1 MDETIT
7 AVKQHQGILNQSRCP
22 EEVKQYVQGIPDG
35 LVCEWLYICALDGMG
50 LEQLKKLNEA
60 PVKESLKKAI
70 LIQKERQKFLA
81 GKYWKDP
88 ETLRQVEE
96 LRQRVSELHEESREL
111 RHAVDTSLQD
121 AMKYQEETARKQ
133 ETSLYHL
140 IGGKNEQ
147 IKERDKKIE
156 ELEGQLRELKKEQEQ
171 MTAYKKTALEE
182 KDREETGH
190 RDARPKKGRL
200 PCLFRRDP
208 ARIFIR
214 RYLENEAFTQEQR
227 EYLIQCLEEGDTA
240 KEMEQY
246 AIPAL
251 STDMMERLRKM
262 IKKQR

>member
-22 EEVKQYVQGIPDG
+22 EEVKQYVQAIPDG

-60 PVKESLKKAI
+60 PVKESLKKAAF
-70 LIQKERQKFLA
+70 IQKERQKFLA
-81 GKYWKDP
+81 RKYWKDP

-111 RHAVDTSLQD
+111 RHAVDTSLQE
-121 AMKYQEETARKQ
+121 AMKYQEEAARKQ

-156 ELEGQLRELKKEQEQ
+156 ELEG
-171 MTAYKKTALEE
+171 
-182 KDREETGH
+182 
-190 RDARPKKGRL
+190 
-200 PCLFRRDP
+200 
-208 ARIFIR
+208 
-214 RYLENEAFTQEQR
+214 
-227 EYLIQCLEEGDTA
+227 
-240 KEMEQY
+240 
-246 AIPAL
+246 
-251 STDMMERLRKM
+251 
-262 IKKQR
+262 

>member
-7 AVKQHQGILNQSRCP
+7 AVKHHQGIMNQSKCP
-22 EEVKQYVQGIPDG
+22 EEVKHYVQGIPDG
-35 LVCEWLYICALDGMG
+35 LVCEWIYICALDGMG
-50 LEQLKKLNEA
+50 LEQLKLLNEA
-60 PVKESLKKAI
+60 PVKESLKKAA

-81 GKYWKDP
+81 RKYWKDP

-96 LRQRVSELHEESREL
+96 LRQRVSEIQEESRAL
-111 RHAVDTSLQD
+111 RHAVDTSLKD
-121 AMKYQEETARKQ
+121 AMKYQEESARKQ

-171 MTAYKKTALEE
+171 MTAYKKTAPEE

-190 RDARPKKGRL
+190 QDARQKKGRL
-200 PCLFRRDP
+200 LCLFGRDP

-214 RYLENEAFTQEQR
+214 RYLENEAYTQEQR

-251 STDMMERLRKM
+251 SADMMERLRKM